1 MGERYG
7 IDGLKWRGKCF
18 IIKKNELDLSICF
31 RNLRN
36 YNAAIAARR

>member
-7 IDGLKWRGKCF
+7 IDGLKWWGKCF
-18 IIKKNELDLSICF
+18 IIKKNELDFSIYF

>member
-1 MGERYG
+1 MFYN
-7 IDGLKWRGKCF
+7 
-18 IIKKNELDLSICF
+18 KKNELDLSICF